1 MSFLQKTTRIGL
13 ISMTYQLIL
22 VSGLLANASLASAA
36 VSNWSWTKSPSA
48 ENWKTFFKLSDREKA
63 EEWTALEKKGLSFE
77 GLAWEWK
84 LAWVRSCTFSSTQD
98 CSKIVQLGLFD
109 KALVVRAEAA
119 TRLGQRFA
127 DSGHMPAIRL
137 LKTAYGIQ
145 QNTRSKEPMFVQ
157 YRILQALN
165 QIGGEGRQVGKQLA
179 MNSDSLHK
187 YWTRLAST
195 R

>member
-1 MSFLQKTTRIGL
+1 MFFSQNLIRPFL
-13 ISMTYQLIL
+13 ISTTYNLIVVL
-22 VSGLLANASLASAA
+22 GLCLSSTLSFAKGT
-36 VSNWSWTKSPSA
+36 NWSWTESPST
-48 ENWKTFFKLSDREKA
+48 ENWKAFFKMNDQDKA
-63 EEWTALEKKGLSFE
+63 LAWKALEKKGGTFEALS
-77 GLAWEWK
+77 WEWK

-127 DSGHMPAIRL
+127 DSGHKPAIRL

-165 QIGGEGRQVGKQLA
+165 QIGGEGRGVGKQLS
-179 MNSDSLHK
+179 MNSDGLHK
-187 YWTRLAST
+187 YWSRIASAK
-195 R
+195 